1 MTTRKIWK
9 IQITFSEK
17 KLMRGYKTIRN
28 YSRRISG
35 ATCTSQ
41 FMTDILI
48 FRKNER

>member
-1 MTTRKIWK
+1 MITRRVWK

-28 YSRRISG
+28 YSCRISD

-41 FMTDILI
+41 FITDILI

>member
-1 MTTRKIWK
+1 MITRRVWK

-28 YSRRISG
+28 YSRRISD
-35 ATCTSQ
+35 ATYTSP
-41 FMTDILI
+41 FMRDILI